1 MAVDPEI
8 SLGLK
13 PLASPF
19 SSNPL
24 ETLGSI
30 QGLQAQQNQLK
41 MFGQTFAARQKAGQ
55 IIASAPTLAAGLD
68 AASKD
73 PDVMGFAGDVYNVAR
88 EAQLA
93 QTRVAGETQ
102 EQGLKGYGVFTKALP
117 STLTNPDSFGPNA
130 STALSLTSPAARGS
144 VDAAIRNVHDALTTG
159 LPDDPTARA
168 AELSKRIVAT
178 SVGAGGIPADQ
189 LHAIIGTNT
198 TQDLGDVKTSGV
210 QAPPQGAP
218 AMLGGAAAGS
228 YTPTSQLSLGLP
240 PTLASTTDKSGVV
253 TPNIVSG
260 GRGGPLPNP
269 LTGGATEVAPG
280 PLDTADGPQIS
291 LPTGGRNPLAPQL
304 PPVPKVLLDQLQ
316 TPQGGKAP
324 TPTPAPA
331 GTSIVPLT
339 TGGPS
344 LAQQNYTTN
353 RIKDLTDQQNDLDH
367 AVTTGNTLVQ
377 NLGEA
382 RDALKDFKPGGG
394 ADTYAKLASVLQGV
408 GFPQSVV
415 DKVGNGN
422 VGSSQE
428 FQKLMVNTT
437 NAQIKQQ
444 VGGSIRGQQ
453 EFDTFQKNNP
463 NIQTDP
469 RAIDKIFNFWTKV
482 YQRNA
487 AEQTQQNQFLKS
499 GGDITD
505 WPSEWQ
511 KRSKALGFIDPTK
524 TDSSQGTSAKP
535 ALADIFK

>member
-55 IIASAPTLAAGLD
+55 IIASAPTLEAGLD

-102 EQGLKGYGVFTKALP
+102 EQGLKGYGVFTKSLP

-130 STALSLTSPAARGS
+130 STALSLTSPAARSS
-144 VDAAIRNVHDALTTG
+144 VDSAIRNVHDALTSG

-178 SVGAGGIPADQ
+178 SVGAGDIPADQ

-218 AMLGGAAAGS
+218 AMLGGAGPGS
-228 YTPTSQLSLGLP
+228 YTPTSQLSLGAGPQVVPL
-240 PTLASTTDKSGVV
+240 TDKSGVV
-253 TPNIVSG
+253 TPTLIG
-260 GRGGPLPNP
+260 GRYG
-269 LTGGATEVAPG
+269 TGGASAG
-280 PLDTADGPQIS
+280 PLDTANGPQIS
-291 LPTGGRNPLAPQL
+291 LPGGNPLMPSQPGALPAIPPELQRQL
-304 PPVPKVLLDQLQ
+304 
-316 TPQGGKAP
+316 G
-324 TPTPAPA
+324 TPARGNPLSPA
-331 GTSIVPLT
+331 GAGVPLSS
-339 TGGPS
+339 GGPS
-344 LAQQNYTTN
+344 LVQQNYTAN
-353 RIKDLTDQQNDLDH
+353 RGKALADYQGNLDE
-367 AVTTGNTLVQ
+367 AVTSGNSLLQT
-377 NLGEA
+377 LGEA
-382 RDALKDFKPGGG
+382 RDAFKDIKTGGG
-394 ADTYAKLASVLQGV
+394 ADMYTKAASFLDGI
-408 GFPQSVV
+408 GAPKSIV
-415 DKVGNGN
+415 DRVGNGN
-422 VGSSQE
+422 FASSQE
-428 FQKLMVNTT
+428 FMKLMVNTT
-437 NAQIKQQ
+437 NNQIKQQ
-444 VGGSIRGQQ
+444 IGNSVRGQQ
-453 EFDTFQKNNP
+453 EFATFNQNNP
-463 NIQTDP
+463 NIETDS
-469 RAIDKIFNFWTKV
+469 RAIDKIFNFWTKT

-487 AEQTQQNQFLKS
+487 AEQSQLNQFVKS
-499 GGDITD
+499 GGDVSD

-511 KRSKALGFIDPTK
+511 KRSKALGYIDPSK
-524 TDSSQGTSAKP
+524 TDSTQSKPKDFSHLWGTQ
-535 ALADIFK
+535 

>member
-13 PLASPF
+13 PLVSPF

-30 QGLQAQQNQLK
+30 QGLQTQQNQLK
-41 MFGQTFAARQKAGQ
+41 MFEQTYAARQKAGQ

-102 EQGLKGYGVFTKALP
+102 EQGLKGYGVFTKSLP

-130 STALSLTSPAARGS
+130 STALSLTSPAARSS
-144 VDAAIRNVHDALTTG
+144 VDSAIRNVHDALTSG

-168 AELSKRIVAT
+168 AELSKRIVST
-178 SVGAGGIPADQ
+178 SLGAGGIPADQ

-198 TQDLGDVKTSGV
+198 TQDLGGRKVAGV

-218 AMLGGAAAGS
+218 SMLGGAAPGS
-228 YTPTSQLSLGLP
+228 FTPTSQLSLSLP
-240 PTLASTTDKSGVV
+240 PTIVPVTDKTGVV
-253 TPNIVSG
+253 TPKVF
-260 GRGGPLPNP
+260 
-269 LTGGATEVAPG
+269 GGAYAPG
-280 PLDTADGPQIS
+280 AGGEPQLAPGDFDTPDGPQIT
-291 LPTGGRNPLAPQL
+291 LPPPGGKNPLTPNSPTRAPLAGAGFQS
-304 PPVPKVLLDQLQ
+304 
-316 TPQGGKAP
+316 
-324 TPTPAPA
+324 PA
-331 GTSIVPLT
+331 GSNPLGAGVPLSS
-339 TGGPS
+339 GGPS

-422 VGSSQE
+422 VSSSQE

-463 NIQTDP
+463 NIETDP

-487 AEQTQQNQFLKS
+487 AEQSQQNQFLKS

-524 TDSSQGTSAKP
+524 TDSTQGASAKP